1 VHAVVEDIID
11 TQKHVNR
18 LISLLDQVMRSS
30 AKGVLLF
37 PETALP
43 EGWTWEDARRCWS
56 NANGLLPYNPRYGEA
71 KPEQVNANG
80 TNIGAFQMIEL
91 QMRLFEEISGVS
103 GALQGKE
110 PTVLGAHAYE
120 LQSENAN
127 IALSDVMD
135 TFQAFR
141 RQRDRKI
148 LRIRNEKSEMRN

>member
-11 TQKHVNR
+11 AQKHVNR
-18 LISLLDQVMRSS
+18 MISLLNQVMRSS

-43 EGWTWEDARRCWS
+43 DGWTWEDARRCWS
-56 NANGLLPYNPRYGEA
+56 SANGLLPYNPNYSEA
-71 KPEQVNANG
+71 KPEQISANNTG
-80 TNIGAFQMIEL
+80 LGAYQMIEL
-91 QMRLFEEISGVS
+91 QMKLFEEISGVS
-103 GALQGKE
+103 GALQGKN
-110 PTVLGAHAYE
+110 PTVNSANVYQ

-127 IALSDVMD
+127 IALSDVYD

-148 LRIRNEKSEMRN
+148 VNS